1 LLTASASV
9 LALPVNTA
17 MGTAPTAELAID
29 LDASLLSKVRL
40 GDESAMASL
49 YDIHSRT
56 VYSVAFRILRNESA
70 AEDVLQD
77 VFLRIW
83 RNPASFVIER
93 GSLHSWLVIIARNQA
108 IDVLRWRKRRLTDSI
123 DDIPLQASDNVLA
136 HVECKLMVER
146 TRFLISKLSKVQRE
160 ALEMAFFE
168 GLTHAEIDERTKVP
182 LGTIKT
188 RIRDALQLLG
198 NALRQQVSGWSS
210 PVDQWP
216 VFAL

>member
-1 LLTASASV
+1 MAAYASV
-9 LALPVNTA
+9 VDSPLKRG
-17 MGTAPTAELAID
+17 MGKTQRLELAID
-29 LDASLLSKVRL
+29 LDAALLSKVQG
-40 GDESAMASL
+40 GDESAMARL
-49 YDIHSRT
+49 YDTHST
-56 VYSVAFRILRNESA
+56 IVYSVAFRVLRDASA

-77 VFLRIW
+77 VFLKIW
-83 RNPASFVIER
+83 RKPASFVIL
-93 GSLHSWLVIIARNQA
+93 GGNLNGWLAATARNRA
-108 IDVLRWRKRRLTDSI
+108 IDVLRERKRRPTDSI
-123 DDIPLQASDNVLA
+123 ENAPLPASDNVLA
-136 HVECKLMVER
+136 QVERKLMVER